1 MLRSSPVVMML
12 VELHCQSTPFL
23 VAEGRKSADQAVA
36 AAAAVAAT
44 NNKRTMNA
52 RVRRFIRPL
61 FVSVKNCYYYYYLK
75 EGEHVATEGSLAA
88 PYE

>member
-1 MLRSSPVVMML
+1 MML
-12 VELHCQSTPFL
+12 VELYYRRSTPFL

-36 AAAAVAAT
+36 AAT

-75 EGEHVATEGSLAA
+75 EGEDVATEGSLAA